1 MAVQDIYSPVP
12 GDATI
17 RNGSIVVNPGGP
29 FVSTK
34 YGNGGI
40 YRDTSYNDENIPVIA
55 SISGKYTDRWDDV
68 LYTSITGGTY

>member
-29 FVSTK
+29 FVSTTL
-34 YGNGGI
+34 GNGSL
-40 YRDTSYNDENIPVIA
+40 YRDTSYADENIPAIA
-55 SISGKYTDRWDDV
+55 SLTGKYDTKFDDKDFY
-68 LYTSITGGTY
+68 L